1 MELVRATDGVGS
13 TGAIILHGTLPPRHR
28 VTRAVDMTRQ
38 ANGRMS
44 PCTPVCDSRTRLNFI
59 KQPCWP
65 VSGCSYI
72 LPYATSRRDSFR
84 YVIALSHTSTSS
96 SVCNWSHTRQQLRV
110 EASRGSSK
118 SPERPR
124 REPSERDEQC
134 IAEHFSL
141 MRQSVW
147 MVGAFLVFDTSC
159 FLPLLA
165 MMMRRRKGKR
175 VRACCL
181 VRM

>member
-1 MELVRATDGVGS
+1 MELVRATDGVRS

-44 PCTPVCDSRTRLNFI
+44 PWTLVRDWRTRLKFI
-59 KQPCWP
+59 NQPCWP
-65 VSGCSYI
+65 VSNCSYI
-72 LPYATSRRDSFR
+72 LPYATSRTHSFR
-84 YVIALSHTSTSS
+84 YVIALSHTSKSS
-96 SVCNWSHTRQQLRV
+96 FVRHWSHTRQQLRV

-134 IAEHFSL
+134 TAEHFSL
-141 MRQSVW
+141 MRQSVL
-147 MVGAFLVFDTSC
+147 MAGAFLV
-159 FLPLLA
+159 LMP
-165 MMMRRRKGKR
+165 
-175 VRACCL
+175 RAFRCY
-181 VRM
+181 